1 MDVLITILVIAVP
14 LGLIFLFFGRE
25 AHVAKRDYATLL
37 RLEGD
42 PKIECPHCHKSG
54 CVTTTKVNEK
64 TGIDGGKATA
74 AILTEGVSL
83 LATGLSN
90 QRVKTEATCSHC
102 HSVWRF

>member
-1 MDVLITILVIAVP
+1 MEMLIGVVIIGVP
-14 LGLIFLFFGRE
+14 LLLIFLYFGGE
-25 AHVAKRDYATLL
+25 AETAKRDYATLL

-42 PKIECPHCHKSG
+42 PKIVCPHCHRAG
-54 CVTTTKVNEK
+54 GVTTKKVMEN

-90 QRVKTEATCSHC
+90 QRERTEATCSNC
-102 HSVWRF
+102 HSTWRF